1 MLLSIISRIFL
12 FCVSFSV
19 IAQKLPVEVYRSAD
33 LAVVQIALN
42 TFVHTSYLQ
51 TNDFGKVACNGMI
64 ARDANEALVFDTPT
78 NDKSAE
84 DLINFIEKKLNCKIK
99 AVVPTHFHDDCLG
112 GLAAFHAHKIPSFGN
127 SKTID
132 LAKANQTAYPQ
143 NGFTETIKLNV
154 GGKFATATFLGEGHT
169 KDNVVGYFPSDN
181 VLFGGCLIKE
191 MQATKGFLGDANVKD
206 WSATVRKVKQAF
218 PSVKLVIPGHGQIG
232 GQELLDYT
240 IELFKAY

>member
-1 MLLSIISRIFL
+1 MKLNGVLFFIFW
-12 FCVSFSV
+12 VSFSG
-19 IAQKLPVEVYRSAD
+19 IAQKLPVEVYHSAD
-33 LAVVQIALN
+33 LVVVQIAPN

-84 DLINFIEKKLNCKIK
+84 ELINFIEKKLNCKIK

-112 GLAAFHAHKIPSFGN
+112 GLAAFHAHKIPSFGY

-132 LAKANQTAYPQ
+132 LAKANKTAYPQ
-143 NGFTETIKLNV
+143 NGFTETIKWNV
-154 GGKFATATFLGEGHT
+154 GAKFATATFLGEGHT

-240 IELFKAY
+240 INLFKHE

>member
-1 MLLSIISRIFL
+1 
-12 FCVSFSV
+12 V
-19 IAQKLPVEVYRSAD
+19 I
-33 LAVVQIALN
+33 
-42 TFVHTSYLQ
+42 
-51 TNDFGKVACNGMI
+51 
-64 ARDANEALVFDTPT
+64 
-78 NDKSAE
+78 
-84 DLINFIEKKLNCKIK
+84 
-99 AVVPTHFHDDCLG
+99 PTHFHDDCLG

-169 KDNVVGYFPSDN
+169 KDNVVGYFPSEN

>member
-1 MLLSIISRIFL
+1 
-12 FCVSFSV
+12 
-19 IAQKLPVEVYRSAD
+19 
-33 LAVVQIALN
+33 
-42 TFVHTSYLQ
+42 
-51 TNDFGKVACNGMI
+51 MI

-84 DLINFIEKKLNCKIK
+84 ELINFIENKLKCTIK

-112 GLAAFHAHKIPSFGN
+112 GLAAFHAHKIPSFGTN
-127 SKTID
+127 KTID

-143 NGFTETIKLNV
+143 NGFTETIQLNV

-169 KDNVVGYFPSDN
+169 KDNVVGYFPSEN
-181 VLFGGCLIKE
+181 VLFGGCLIKV

-206 WSATVRKVKQAF
+206 WSGTVMKVKQAF
-218 PSVKLVIPGHGQIG
+218 PFVKLVIPGHGEIG

-240 IELFKAY
+240 INLFKHE

>member
-1 MLLSIISRIFL
+1 MKLKGVLFLIFW
-12 FCVSFSV
+12 VSFSV
-19 IAQKLPVEVYRSAD
+19 KAQKLPVEVYRSAD
-33 LAVVQIALN
+33 LVVVQIASN

-51 TNDFGKVACNGMI
+51 TNDFGKVPCNGMI

-84 DLINFIEKKLNCKIK
+84 ELINFIENKLKCTIK

-112 GLAAFHAHKIPSFGN
+112 GLAAFHAHKIPSFGTN
-127 SKTID
+127 KTID

-143 NGFTETIKLNV
+143 NGFTETIQLNV

-169 KDNVVGYFPSDN
+169 KDNVVGYFPSEN

-206 WSATVRKVKQAF
+206 WSGTVMKVKQAF
-218 PSVKLVIPGHGQIG
+218 PFVKLVIPGHGEIG

-240 IELFKAY
+240 INLFKHE